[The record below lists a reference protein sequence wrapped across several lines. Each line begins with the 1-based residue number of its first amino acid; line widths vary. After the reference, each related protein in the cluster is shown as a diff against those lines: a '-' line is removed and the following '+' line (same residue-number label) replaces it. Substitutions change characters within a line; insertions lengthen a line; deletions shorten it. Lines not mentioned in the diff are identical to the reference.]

1 MSDAADIIG
10 FEGDSCVHASAG
22 TGKTTLL
29 VEKFFRLLMREEGGR
44 FNRIDEILAITFT
57 EKAADEMR
65 LRISERLRD
74 EIEKTEGMEPGGKR
88 NSALEH
94 LKDSRRRVSQSY
106 ISTIH
111 SFCARVLRENP
122 VEAGLDPMFEIMD
135 EQRSSALMS
144 EALTKYLLARLRS
157 GSIADLAY
165 CYGFVA
171 GAGYETSLATIVK
184 KLFPLMRAADMD
196 GRSLLAGCREVFD
209 LADEKAASCLKSAS
223 ALAAELDDGAK
234 NERRSAII
242 RKVRKGLQKMDNFSG
257 NREQSV
263 RICAELGTTLNLTAF
278 PKNVSARMLKDHLE
292 EAHQWLTS
300 SLSFG
305 TAGELA
311 GLLTEFRAYYSGK
324 VKKRAEVDFDDL
336 QEMTL
341 ALFGRH
347 PAILGRYRELFKGVL
362 VDEFQDVNR
371 LQKEIVYSV
380 APPGDGKLFIVG
392 DPKQAIYGFRGG
404 DTGVFDEAKEDISKN
419 SGGRFRITTNYR
431 STPELVDFVNKFFEA
446 RGDGTFGEDDPCTA
460 SRPPAAAPAVER
472 LTFPPLESADAN
484 RHMEARL
491 VAQRI
496 LGMVGGA
503 HGESFRFGQIVLLF
517 RKLTALPVY
526 ESVLN
531 ALGVPIAVVKGSGF
545 YQSQEVADLVSV
557 LSLIEDATD
566 LVSWAAT
573 LRSPLV
579 GCSDETVLAL
589 RRGADGKIRNPAVV
603 PGGRELKR
611 LVPDESEREKLLD
624 FAAWYENVKTVKD
637 RLTISETI
645 EAVLEKSGLIG
656 VLGAQPNG
664 FQKAANVTKLIELA
678 RAMESSGAASLKNFV
693 RRATALVDENN
704 SEPQAS
710 ATTPGQNVVR
720 IMTIHQAKGLEFPV
734 AFLMDVDGATGAPPS
749 PVVFDQHRGLA
760 VKYVDKETLRSHRG
774 MDHIKIS
781 RLEAEKRKKDSL
793 RLFYVGCTRAEE
805 RLVLSGC
812 RMPRSQEGM
821 ADAVDAM
828 VLSHPELF
836 RQTPEVKLA
845 ALSNRAA
852 PGAYEVLRNEPPG
865 PEAGGV
871 VVPENKEARPAR
883 KTGGFLSVGDVATFR
898 KCARAHLLRNIFK
911 IQPPP
916 PKAGGR
922 GLGPLEIGRHAHSI
936 LERADLTAP
945 KKRFD
950 EFLKTE
956 LGERLAHAAADK
968 KAVENCVL
976 NVLDLGVIKKLRS
989 GELRPAGT
997 EIPFAY
1003 KFDDGFFMEGKID
1016 LLLRDGDGTPWVADY
1031 KFSEKLPDLAAR
1043 TQVELYALAVSR
1055 FTGAEGAVC
1064 ALLYAKGRS
1073 REHVW
1078 RISKDRLEELAAGL
1092 RQTALEIVEF
1102 EERQR
1107 GQNAGD
1113 AKLGAEDFHCPDDSC
1128 GFACYCEG

>member
-29 VEKFFRLLMREEGGR
+29 VEKFFRLLMREEGEQ
-44 FNRIDEILAITFT
+44 FNHIDEILAITFT

-65 LRISERLRD
+65 LRISKRIRE
-74 EIEKTEGMEPGGKR
+74 EIEKIEVMGPGR
-88 NSALEH
+88 NRNAALEH
-94 LKDSRRRVSQSY
+94 LKDARRRVSQSY

-135 EQRSSALMS
+135 DQRSSALMS
-144 EALTKYLLARLRS
+144 EALTKYLLARLRN

-165 CYGFVA
+165 GYGFIGA
-171 GAGYETSLATIVK
+171 AGYETSLATMVK

-196 GRSLLAGCREVFD
+196 GRSLLAGCREVFG
-209 LADEKAASCLKSAS
+209 ASDEKAASCLKSAS

-234 NERRSAII
+234 NERRSAMI
-242 RKVRKGLQKMDNFSG
+242 RKVREGLEKMENFSG
-257 NREQSV
+257 NREQSI
-263 RICAELGTTLNLTAF
+263 RICGGLATTLNLTAF
-278 PKNVSARMLKDHLE
+278 PKNPSARMLKDHLE

-336 QEMTL
+336 QELML
-341 ALFGRH
+341 AIFGRH
-347 PAILGRYRELFKGVL
+347 PEILGRYRELFKGVL

-371 LQKEIVYSV
+371 LQKEIIYSI

-404 DTGVFDEAKEDISKN
+404 DTGVFDEVKEDVSKN

-431 STPELVDFVNKFFEA
+431 STPELVNFVNRFFEA
-446 RGDGTFGEDDPCTA
+446 RGDGSFGEDDPCVA
-460 SRPPAAAPAVER
+460 SRPPANAAAVER
-472 LTFPPLESADAN
+472 LTFSPLENADAN

-491 VAQRI
+491 AAQRI
-496 LGMVGGA
+496 IGMTGGA
-503 HGESFRFGQIVLLF
+503 HGDNFRFGQIVLLF

-526 ESVLN
+526 ESVFN
-531 ALGVPIAVVKGSGF
+531 ALDVPIAVVKGSGF

-557 LSLIEDATD
+557 LSLIEDPTD
-566 LVSWAAT
+566 LVSWVAT

-589 RRGADGKIRNPAVV
+589 RRGADGKIRNPAVIPV
-603 PGGRELKR
+603 GRALER
-611 LVPDESEREKLLD
+611 LVTDESEREKLLD
-624 FAAWYENVKTVKD
+624 FVGWYENIKNVKD
-637 RLTISETI
+637 RLTISETM

-656 VLGAQPNG
+656 VLGAQPFG
-664 FQKAANVTKLIELA
+664 VQKAVNVTKLIELA
-678 RAMESSGAASLKNFV
+678 RAMESSGAMSLKNFV

-734 AFLMDVDGATGAPPS
+734 VFLMDVDGAVGAPPS

-793 RLFYVGCTRAEE
+793 RLFYVGCTRATE

-828 VLSHPELF
+828 VLGHPEFF
-836 RQTPEVKLA
+836 RKTPDAKLA
-845 ALSNRAA
+845 ALSYRAA
-852 PGAYEVLRNEPPG
+852 PGAYEILRNEPPDREPG
-865 PEAGGV
+865 RV
-871 VVPENKEARPAR
+871 VLPENNGRPPAR
-883 KTGGFLSVGDVATFR
+883 KVGGFLSVGDVATFR

-916 PKAGGR
+916 PARGR
-922 GLGPLEIGRHAHSI
+922 GLGPLEIGQHAHSI

-950 EFLKTE
+950 EFLKNE
-956 LGERLAHAAADK
+956 LGERLANAAAVDK

-989 GELRPAGT
+989 GELKPAGT

-1016 LLLRDGDGTPWVADY
+1016 LLLRDGEGTPWVADY

-1043 TQVELYALAVSR
+1043 MQVELYALAVSR

-1064 ALLYAKGRS
+1064 ALLYAKGRP
-1073 REHVW
+1073 REYVW
-1078 RISKDRLEELAAGL
+1078 RLSKGRLEELAGEL
-1092 RQTALEIVEF
+1092 RGTALNIIEF
-1102 EERQR
+1102 EEKQR
-1107 GQNAGD
+1107 GQNAVD
-1113 AKLGAEDFHCPDDSC
+1113 APFGAREFDCPDDSC
-1128 GFACYCEG
+1128 GFGRYCEG

>member
-1 MSDAADIIG
+1 MSDTADIIG

-29 VEKFFRLLMREEGGR
+29 VEKFFRLLMREDGGR
-44 FNRIDEILAITFT
+44 FNHIDEILAITFT

-65 LRISERLRD
+65 LRISKRLRE
-74 EIEKTEGMEPGGKR
+74 EIVTTEGMEPGGKR
-88 NSALEH
+88 NAALEH
-94 LKDSRRRVSQSY
+94 LKDARRRVSQSY

-144 EALTKYLLARLRS
+144 DALTKYLLARLRN

-165 CYGFVA
+165 GYGFIGA
-171 GAGYETSLATIVK
+171 AGYETSLATMVT

-196 GRSLLAGCREVFD
+196 GRSLIAGCREVFD
-209 LADEKAASCLKSAS
+209 ASDEKAASCLRSAS
-223 ALAAELDDGAK
+223 ALAAELDDGAN
-234 NERRSAII
+234 NERRSAMI
-242 RKVRKGLQKMDNFSG
+242 RKVRGGLEKMKNFSE
-257 NREQSV
+257 NREESV
-263 RICAELGTTLNLTAF
+263 RICGGLGTTLNLTAF
-278 PKNVSARMLKDHLE
+278 PKNASARMLKDHLE

-311 GLLTEFRAYYSGK
+311 GLLTEFRAYYPGK

-371 LQKEIVYSV
+371 LQKEIIYSI

-419 SGGRFRITTNYR
+419 SGGRFRISTNYR
-431 STPELVDFVNKFFEA
+431 STPELVNFVNRFFEA
-446 RGDGTFGEDDPCTA
+446 RGDGSFGEDDPCVA
-460 SRPPAAAPAVER
+460 SRPPANAAAVER
-472 LTFPPLESADAN
+472 LTFSPLESADAN

-491 VAQRI
+491 AAQRI
-496 LGMVGGA
+496 IGMTGGA
-503 HGESFRFGQIVLLF
+503 HGNNFRYGQIVLLF

-526 ESVLN
+526 ESVFN
-531 ALGVPIAVVKGSGF
+531 ALDVPIAVVKGSGF

-557 LSLIEDATD
+557 LSLIDDPTD

-603 PGGRELKR
+603 PGGRALER

-624 FAAWYENVKTVKD
+624 FVGWYENVKNVKD
-637 RLTISETI
+637 RLAISETM

-656 VLGAQPNG
+656 VLGAQPCG
-664 FQKAANVTKLIELA
+664 VQKAANVTKLIELA

-710 ATTPGQNVVR
+710 ASRPGQNVVR

-734 AFLMDVDGATGAPPS
+734 VFLMDVDGATGAPPS

-793 RLFYVGCTRAEE
+793 RLFYVGCTRAVD

-828 VLSHPELF
+828 VLGHPELF
-836 RQTPEVKLA
+836 RPTPEAKLA

-852 PGAYEVLRNEPPG
+852 PGAYEILRNEPPDR
-865 PEAGGV
+865 EAGR
-871 VVPENKEARPAR
+871 VVPENYGTAHAR
-883 KTGGFLSVGDVATFR
+883 KPGGFLSVGDVATFR

-916 PKAGGR
+916 RAGGR

-950 EFLKTE
+950 EFLKIE
-956 LGERLAHAAADK
+956 LGERLANAAAADK

-976 NVLDLGVIKKLRS
+976 NLLGLGVIKKLRS
-989 GELRPAGT
+989 GELKPTGT

-1003 KFDDGFFMEGKID
+1003 KFDDGFFMEGRID
-1016 LLLRDGDGTPWVADY
+1016 LLLRDGEGTPWVADY

-1043 TQVELYALAVSR
+1043 LQVELYALAVSR

-1064 ALLYAKGRS
+1064 ALLYAKGRP

-1078 RISKDRLEELAAGL
+1078 RLSKERLEELAGEL
-1092 RQTALEIVEF
+1092 RQTALDILEF
-1102 EERQR
+1102 EEKQG
-1107 GQNAGD
+1107 GQNAAD
-1113 AKLGAEDFHCPDDSC
+1113 APFGARDFKCPDDSC
-1128 GFACYCEG
+1128 GFARYCEG